1 MPEVEVKLYAT
12 FRQYLGGRPSA
23 AVEIEPGVT
32 VGKVLA
38 RLGVPTEQARLVFI
52 DAKTASL
59 DLPLQ
64 GGEQVAV
71 FPAIA
76 GG

>member
-1 MPEVEVKLYAT
+1 MPEVQVKLYAT

-23 AVEIEPGVT
+23 AVEIEPGET
-32 VGKVLA
+32 VGEVLE
-38 RLGVPTEQARLVFI
+38 RLGVPSEQARLVFV
-52 DAKTASL
+52 DAKAAAL
-59 DLPLQ
+59 DHPLQ
-64 GGEQVAV
+64 GGEQLAV

>member
-1 MPEVEVKLYAT
+1 MPEVQVKLYAT

-23 AVEIEPGVT
+23 TVAIESGTT
-32 VGKVLA
+32 VGEVLA
-38 RLGVPTEQARLVFI
+38 RLGVPTEQTRLVFV
-52 DAKTASL
+52 DAKVASL
-59 DLPLQ
+59 DSPLQ
-64 GGEQVAV
+64 GGEQLVV

>member
-23 AVEIEPGVT
+23 VVEIEPGTT
-32 VGKVLA
+32 VGEVLA
-38 RLGVPTEQARLVFI
+38 RVGVPSGQARLVFV
-52 DAKTASL
+52 DAKAASL
-59 DLPLQ
+59 DSPLQ
-64 GGEQVAV
+64 GGEQLAV